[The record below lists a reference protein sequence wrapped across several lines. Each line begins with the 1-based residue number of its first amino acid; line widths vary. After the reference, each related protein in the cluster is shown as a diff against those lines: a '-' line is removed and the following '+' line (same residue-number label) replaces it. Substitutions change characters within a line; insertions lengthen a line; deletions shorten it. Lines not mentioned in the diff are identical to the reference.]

1 FVVLFVGRW
10 ALDVGRWA
18 FSFVDDLM
26 NSASLHAIAS
36 VAYKE
41 FLHIYRDR
49 RVLLL
54 LLILPPLFTLL
65 FGHAFETSEISDVP
79 AMLINRDN
87 NPRTQRFI
95 DIVVQNKT
103 FRWRQA
109 QPEITN
115 ESDLLA
121 NRVQATLVIP
131 QAWSDSLSAGNPK
144 PLTLYLDG
152 SDINTA
158 SAAEG
163 GVQKSLADFQ
173 VKERDL
179 IVENLPDDVIE
190 LGKKLPVQIRKQ
202 FVSLMEAWTAESKL
216 LYNPKSRFIDYV
228 IPGIIGLILQ
238 LLTVTLMACTI
249 ARERESGTL
258 YQLMVTS
265 LKRGEIVIGKMLP
278 FLAISSCLIAV
289 ITLVAGLH
297 FQVRFYSPVM
307 LTIICLLFLLCSL
320 GLGLLISAISR
331 TQTQANQFS
340 VFFLLPVFV
349 LSGAFAP
356 LDQLPQVIQ
365 YISEIFPLTH
375 FCRAFRL
382 VNMYRAGPA
391 FYVLSPFLI
400 IELVWGGACFFRWR
414 LGGLGV
420 WRNCP
425 LCGCGAFAQT
435 HRTMK

>member
-1 FVVLFVGRW
+1 MFNIWLVHFAWPARC
-10 ALDVGRWA
+10 A
-18 FSFVDDLM
+18 FATETMKSSF
-26 NSASLHAIAS
+26 HAIAS

-87 NPRTQRFI
+87 NARTQRFI
-95 DIVVQNKT
+95 DIVLQNKT
-103 FRWRQA
+103 FRWQQA
-109 QPEITN
+109 PPEITN

-131 QAWSDSLSAGNPK
+131 QGWSDSLSAGNPK
-144 PLTLYLDG
+144 PLPLYLDG
-152 SDINTA
+152 SDRNTA
-158 SAAEG
+158 SAPEG
-163 GVQKSLADFQ
+163 VVQKSLADFEM
-173 VKERDL
+173 KERDL
-179 IVENLPDDVIE
+179 VVENLPDEVIE

-202 FVSLMEAWTAESKL
+202 FVSLMEAWSAESKI

-258 YQLMVTS
+258 YQLLVTS

-278 FLAISSCLIAV
+278 YLVISGFLIV
-289 ITLVAGLH
+289 IVTAVAGLH
-297 FQVRFYSPVM
+297 FKVPFHNYPMVA
-307 LTIICLLFLLCSL
+307 LICLLFLLCSL
-320 GLGLLISAISR
+320 GLGLLISAFSR
-331 TQTQANQFS
+331 TQTQAIQFS

-356 LDQLPQVIQ
+356 LEQLP
-365 YISEIFPLTH
+365 T
-375 FCRAFRL
+375 
-382 VNMYRAGPA
+382 
-391 FYVLSPFLI
+391 
-400 IELVWGGACFFRWR
+400 
-414 LGGLGV
+414 
-420 WRNCP
+420 
-425 LCGCGAFAQT
+425 
-435 HRTMK
+435 